1 MNAIE
6 QIERILSE
14 TLPGARFSL
23 DKPKQPTG
31 PWWLDAVLGEHSVT
45 VEWRPRRGFGISS
58 GSSESSGYG
67 EGPDEVVEDAALALA
82 RIILLL
88 KTGEKTESPHDVEL
102 RRLREEK
109 EISQEELA
117 RVLQMSQPA
126 ISKMERRGDMSIS
139 TLRKIVAALGGELEL
154 VARFPDHTARILRL
168 GEGETA

>member
-14 TLPGARFSL
+14 TLPGAHLSL
-23 DKPKQPTG
+23 DRPKQPTG

-45 VEWRPRRGFGISS
+45 VEWRPKKGFGISS
-58 GSSESSGYG
+58 GPSESYG
-67 EGPDEVVEDAALALA
+67 EGPDEVLEDAALAVA

-88 KTGEKTESPHDVEL
+88 KTGEKTESPRDVEL

-109 EISQEELA
+109 DISQEELA
-117 RVLQMSQPA
+117 SVLQMSQPA

-154 VARFPDHTARILRL
+154 VARFPDHTTRILRL